1 MRSRGRYTASSAH
14 APEAHSASSSVRA
27 SRTGKRYE
35 WLSTRPLH
43 ILAFLLPFIIFY
55 WVGSALFL
63 STEGSVEA
71 IKAERILGGFFDIF
85 GVVSPYLSG
94 IALIV
99 VLLVWHLF
107 LHDRWRVHPRVV
119 LLMGLESTL
128 WMLPLLVAM
137 ALLPGGGGMVQLE
150 QVAAAPPAWA
160 QNLTIAIGA
169 GIYEELLFRMILIAM
184 IHLVLVDLVKLPNT
198 KANIVAVIVSSLAFA
213 VYHDGVLGPD
223 AVNWPM
229 LLTFFTAGC
238 YFGVLY
244 LWRGF
249 GIAVGVHALYD
260 IVVLVLLAGT

>member
-1 MRSRGRYTASSAH
+1 MRSRGKYTAGSAHSPEAHCASSA
-14 APEAHSASSSVRA
+14 VRA

-63 STEGSVEA
+63 SSQGSVEA

-99 VLLVWHLF
+99 VLIVWHF
-107 LHDRWRVHPRVV
+107 FVHDRWRVQPRVV
-119 LLMGLESTL
+119 MLMGLESAL
-128 WMLPLLVAM
+128 WMLPLLTAM
-137 ALLPGGGGMVQLE
+137 ALLPGGSGMVQIE
-150 QVAAAPPAWA
+150 QAVTSAPDWTD
-160 QNLTIAIGA
+160 NLTIAIGA

-184 IHLVLVDLVKLPNT
+184 IHIVLVDLVRLSNG
-198 KANIVAVIVSSLAFA
+198 KANVVAVIVSSLAFA
-213 VYHDGVLGPD
+213 AYHDGVVGPG

-260 IVVLVLLAGT
+260 VVVLVLLQSA